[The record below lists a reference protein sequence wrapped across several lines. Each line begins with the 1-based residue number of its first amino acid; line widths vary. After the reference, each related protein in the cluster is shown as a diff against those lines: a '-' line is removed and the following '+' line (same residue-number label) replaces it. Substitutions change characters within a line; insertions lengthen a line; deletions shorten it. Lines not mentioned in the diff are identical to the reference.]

1 MKWRTELFFFLLR
14 TNRRGGGSAAALR
27 GTSLC
32 CVNACWAFI
41 WQYLTH
47 GRRCTRMSHNSE
59 PDRLN
64 STYCTGNSNIAGA
77 KWGRSFYFVW
87 SLKYGWCLPVLASPP
102 FSPPSLPL
110 LPPPAHGDTY
120 RTLDLKSYF
129 NHTCRWSCDSGDSLG
144 QLCSEPAAYLEAR
157 IAAAGTLK
165 SFCLHKHLGP
175 TRGWIA
181 AW

>member
-87 SLKYGWCLPVLASPP
+87 SLKYGWCLPVLTSPP

>member
-1 MKWRTELFFFLLR
+1 MKWRAELFFFLLR
-14 TNRRGGGSAAALR
+14 TNRRGGGSGAALR

-47 GRRCTRMSHNSE
+47 GRRCTRMSHNSK

-64 STYCTGNSNIAGA
+64 STYCTGNSNRAGA
-77 KWGRSFYFVW
+77 KRGRSFYFAW
-87 SLKYGWCLPVLASPP
+87 SLEYGWSLPVLASPRS
-102 FSPPSLPL
+102 SPPSLLL
-110 LPPPAHGDTY
+110 LPPPAHGDVC
-120 RTLDLKSYF
+120 RILDPKSYF
-129 NHTCRWSCDSGDSLG
+129 KRTCRWSCDSGDSLG